1 VENAS
6 DLDQPT
12 SVLASFVHTP
22 AILACFAPWESPMKH
37 LAMVMAACLAFAS
50 ASVGQ
55 QTSDNLPAS
64 KEDVQRYLDLMHS
77 RDTMTKMWEAMS
89 KQIRQ
94 MTHEEYLKHKDR
106 LPSDFEVQENRKL
119 DEMIKAMPFEELE
132 QAVVPVYQKHLT
144 KADVDALIA
153 FYSSPTGQKLITEM
167 PAIVAESMQAAY
179 PVMQK
184 RMNAMIEHMQQEI
197 AQRTKDSKPTT
208 NQD

>member
-1 VENAS
+1 
-6 DLDQPT
+6 
-12 SVLASFVHTP
+12 
-22 AILACFAPWESPMKH
+22 MKH
-37 LAMVMAACLAFAS
+37 LAMVVAACLAFAS

-55 QTSDNLPAS
+55 QISDNLPAS
-64 KEDVQRYLDLMHS
+64 KEDVQKYLDLMHS

-94 MTHEEYLKHKDR
+94 MTHEEYLKHKDK
-106 LPSDFEVQENRKL
+106 LPSDFEAQENRKL

-179 PVMQK
+179 PIMKK

>member
-1 VENAS
+1 
-6 DLDQPT
+6 
-12 SVLASFVHTP
+12 
-22 AILACFAPWESPMKH
+22 
-37 LAMVMAACLAFAS
+37 
-50 ASVGQ
+50 
-55 QTSDNLPAS
+55 
-64 KEDVQRYLDLMHS
+64 LMD
-77 RDTMTKMWEAMS
+77 RQGTRTKMWEAMS
-89 KQIRQ
+89 KPIRQ
-94 MTHEEYLKHKDR
+94 VTQEEYLKQKDK
-106 LPSDFEVQENRKL
+106 LPCDFEGQASRKL
-119 DEMIKAMPFEELE
+119 DEVIKAMPFEELE

-179 PVMQK
+179 PIMQK

>member
-6 DLDQPT
+6 DLDQPR
-12 SVLASFVHTP
+12 SVLASFVPIP

-37 LAMVMAACLAFAS
+37 LAMVVAACLAFAS

-94 MTHEEYLKHKDR
+94 MTHEEYLKHKDK

-179 PVMQK
+179 PIMQK

>member
-6 DLDQPT
+6 DLDQPR
-12 SVLASFVHTP
+12 SVLASFVHIP

-64 KEDVQRYLDLMHS
+64 KEDVQKYLDLMHS

-94 MTHEEYLKHKDR
+94 MTHEEYLKHKDK

-179 PVMQK
+179 PIMQK